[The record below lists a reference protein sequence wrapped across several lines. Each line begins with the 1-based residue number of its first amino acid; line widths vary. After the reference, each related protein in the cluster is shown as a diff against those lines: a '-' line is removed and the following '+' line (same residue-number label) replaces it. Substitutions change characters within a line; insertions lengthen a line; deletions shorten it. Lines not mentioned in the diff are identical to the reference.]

1 MAIKINFTGAQLTNF
16 GANGSGVSIDD
27 MVDNFGIVL
36 TGAGAQELIDAGKT
50 GVDFSFT
57 LATGDATFLSQLDT
71 VLSIEENLA
80 DFSIT
85 VGDAVLRLADGEL
98 KDLKVEDT
106 AEGVVISGIAV
117 IPEPTTATL
126 SLLALAALAAR
137 RRRK

>member
-1 MAIKINFTGAQLTNF
+1 M
-16 GANGSGVSIDD
+16 IDSY
-27 MVDNFGIVL
+27 GIVL
-36 TGAGAQELIDAGKT
+36 GGSAAEELIAAGDAG
-50 GVDFSFT
+50 VQFSFT
-57 LATGDATFLSQLDT
+57 LATGSALFEEQLAY
-71 VLSIEENLA
+71 VLGAEDNLA

-85 VGDAVLRLADGEL
+85 VGDAVLRLGDGEL

-106 AEGVVISGIAV
+106 ENGVVISGTAI